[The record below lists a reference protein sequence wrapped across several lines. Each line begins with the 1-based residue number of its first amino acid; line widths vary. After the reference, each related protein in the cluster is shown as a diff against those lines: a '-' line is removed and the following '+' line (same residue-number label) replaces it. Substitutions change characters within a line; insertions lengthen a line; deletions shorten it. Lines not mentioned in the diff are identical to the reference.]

1 MNFETGQ
8 IHVKEMKDG
17 WFFKILFYYFFCRG
31 RVMSWDMGKCKAYLV
46 RKEWVGER
54 DETVSV
60 AFN

>member
-1 MNFETGQ
+1 MGDFL
-8 IHVKEMKDG
+8 K
-17 WFFKILFYYFFCRG
+17 FYFIIFFCRG